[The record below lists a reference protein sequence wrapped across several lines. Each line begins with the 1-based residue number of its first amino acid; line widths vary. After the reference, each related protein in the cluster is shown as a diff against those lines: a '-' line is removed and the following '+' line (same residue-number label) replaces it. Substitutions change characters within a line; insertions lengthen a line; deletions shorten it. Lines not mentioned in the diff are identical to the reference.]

1 MIYIKIT
8 LPGEKKGYI
17 DTPENAK
24 KIIDELVS
32 SAENGDLEQSYEF
45 RAVEMSEADF
55 ESLPEFC
62 GF

>member
-8 LPGEKKGYI
+8 LPGEENGYI
-17 DTPENAK
+17 DTAENAK

-32 SAENGDLEQSYEF
+32 SAENGDTEQSYEF
-45 RAVEMSEADF
+45 KAVEMSESDF
-55 ESLPEFC
+55 NALPEFR

>member
-8 LPGEKKGYI
+8 LPGEEAGYI

-24 KIIDELVS
+24 TIIDELVS
-32 SAENGDLEQSYEF
+32 AAQKGDFEQSYEF
-45 RAVEMSEADF
+45 KAVEMSEG
-55 ESLPEFC
+55 EFAALQEFR

>member
-8 LPGEKKGYI
+8 LPGEENGYI

-24 KIIDELVS
+24 QVVDELIN
-32 SAENGDLEQSYEF
+32 SAENGDFEQSYEF
-45 RAVEMSEADF
+45 KAVEMSETDF
-55 ESLPEFC
+55 SVLPEFS

>member
-8 LPGEKKGYI
+8 LPGEEAGYI

-24 KIIDELVS
+24 TIIDQLVND
-32 SAENGDLEQSYEF
+32 AKKGDFDQSYEF
-45 RAVEMSEADF
+45 KAVEMSEDEF
-55 ESLPEFC
+55 SSLPEFR